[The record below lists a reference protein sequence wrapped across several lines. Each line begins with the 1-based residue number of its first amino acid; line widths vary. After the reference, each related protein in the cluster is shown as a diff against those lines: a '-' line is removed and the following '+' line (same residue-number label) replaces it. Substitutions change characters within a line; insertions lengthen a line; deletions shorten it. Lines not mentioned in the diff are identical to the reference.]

1 MMPHQPGGVTQI
13 ILQKLTGC
21 VLDHGR
27 DKFRWFTW
35 QSILLDG
42 ARNLII
48 ITAYQVTQDN
58 ISNCGYITL
67 AMQQWRKLKAE
78 GVEDP
83 NPHQKTLD
91 DLQIFVQSQIMD
103 GHEVIVMIDASS
115 PGDDG
120 PIKSF
125 LDESGLFDLMDDYL
139 PAQQPCTY
147 QHGKLKIDHIW
158 EHQGY

>member
-1 MMPHQPGGVTQI
+1 M
-13 ILQKLTGC
+13 
-21 VLDHGR
+21 HGQ
-27 DKFRWFTW
+27 DKFGQFAW
-35 QSILLDG
+35 QSILLDS
-42 ARNLII
+42 ACNLII

-58 ISNCGYITL
+58 ISNCRYITL
-67 AMQQWRKLKAE
+67 AMQQWSKLKAE

-83 NPHQKTLD
+83 NPHQQTLE
-91 DLQIFVQSQIMD
+91 DLQIFIQSQITD
-103 GHEVIVMIDASS
+103 GHEVIVMINANSLS
-115 PGDDG
+115 DDG